1 MVGGSLLSSAVHR
14 EASAGADGLLARVGR
29 LPAPA
34 PAVMALLAE
43 AVESAAGPADRFDFL
58 ATDPRFA
65 RAYLGYLA
73 DSNAP
78 SASPPSGPLD
88 GIASVFELEQILRS
102 TSAHRPCVG
111 AEEFALACATITDF
125 SARLPCGGGRSG
137 RRAFTP
143 AVFWRHSMAVA
154 VMARELTWHTT
165 TATDEAGVRQDCAT
179 AFACGLWHDIGKLI
193 LAHLY
198 PKTYDR
204 VCERAGRGDLGIC
217 DAEAAL
223 LGSDHTLVGKR
234 AATAWACPEPV
245 VRGIWLH
252 HQGFEHQPLSPLE
265 RLPATIQLADAL
277 VRRAA
282 VGLTIG
288 RADVDIAHL
297 VESLGLDLAQL
308 EDVCDPW
315 LAEAERMAD
324 AALASLGGDVG
335 CDDQSA
341 APSPAYRAPVGEFWM
356 ANRAAVSAARFATA
370 ASIWD
375 SALARSPDPAD
386 AAGEAARAIGS
397 LLEATAGLVLV
408 PEGDGDWLVAAW
420 ANDGGI
426 SDAVADSRLKVE
438 ALAGRVAFAPLA
450 IGPIRD
456 ESVMRCWAQAFGS
469 APEQGLYMVPIACR
483 SRWQAVCVFSAAE
496 VESRTHEC
504 DPHQLRALCES
515 IGLGLVNVAARC
527 ESDRMAE
534 RLADGSRRLSQSLPQ
549 RVRANT
555 VAALAA
561 TAAGAAHELNNPLA
575 VISGRAQLLLAT
587 TEDPDVARHVRIIKE
602 QADRA
607 AAMALDLMT
616 YAKPPAP
623 VTVETPL
630 RPLIEAACQHCG
642 ERFGLLPGQFDVRF
656 ADPGL
661 AACLDADHFR
671 RILEA
676 LLANAAAALPPQG
689 GLIIVNSTSRATDEK
704 VRIVVED
711 NGGGMSREVLER
723 AFDPFFSHRAA
734 GRGRG
739 MGLSIASRLAEAGGG
754 RITLNSRPDEGTVA
768 VIELPTAPLHA

>member
-14 EASAGADGLLARVGR
+14 EASAGPDGLLAQVGR
-29 LPAPA
+29 LSAPA
-34 PAVMALLAE
+34 PAVMALLAD

-73 DSNAP
+73 DSYGH
-78 SASPPSGPLD
+78 SASPPGGPPD
-88 GIASVFELEQILRS
+88 GIASAFELEQILRS
-102 TSAHRPCVG
+102 TAAHRPCVG
-111 AEEFALACATITDF
+111 AEEFALACATIADF
-125 SARLPCGGGRSG
+125 SSRLPCGGDRPT

-143 AVFWRHSMAVA
+143 AAFWRHSTAVA

-165 TATDEAGVRQDCAT
+165 TATDEAGVRQDCAA

-204 VCERAGRGDLGIC
+204 ICGRGDFGIC

-297 VESLGLDLAQL
+297 VEGLGLDLAQL

-324 AALASLGGDVG
+324 AALGSLGGDVG
-335 CDDQSA
+335 NGERPTAQPA
-341 APSPAYRAPVGEFWM
+341 AYRAPVGEFWM

-375 SALARSPDPAD
+375 SALARSPDLAD

-408 PEGDGDWLVAAW
+408 PEGDGAWLAQAW
-420 ANDGGI
+420 AHNSGVGG
-426 SDAVADSRLKVE
+426 VVVDSRLE
-438 ALAGRVAFAPLA
+438 LQSLAGRVAFAPLA

-456 ESVMRCWAQAFGS
+456 EAVMRCWSQAFGP
-469 APEQGLYMVPIACR
+469 APERGLYMIPIACR
-483 SRWQAVCVFSAAE
+483 SRYQAVCVFSAAE
-496 VESRTHEC
+496 VAPRAEEC
-504 DPHQLRALCES
+504 DPQQLRALCES

-527 ESDRMAE
+527 ESERLAE

-623 VTVETPL
+623 VAVETPL
-630 RPLIEAACQHCG
+630 RPLVEAACQHCG

-661 AACLDADHFR
+661 VACLDADHFR

-676 LLANAAAALPPQG
+676 LLANAAAALPSLG
-689 GLIIVNSTSRATDEK
+689 GLINVNSTSHATDEK

-754 RITLNSRPDEGTVA
+754 RITLNSRPEEGTVA
-768 VIELPTAPLHA
+768 VIELPTVPLHA